1 MKYLNGLNERI
12 ELKRVA
18 STARG
23 VSLVGER
30 KQKKNEIFKCENEM
44 TKVKR

>member
-30 KQKKNEIFKCENEM
+30 KQKKMKYLN
-44 TKVKR
+44 VKMK